1 MIQQIDQQIEEY
13 DTEVGNRMHQINIG
27 QDGKISV
34 ADLQKALGAIK
45 HRPSD
50 EAIEIL
56 IDKLDMDHDGFVP
69 LDHVLSLAEEEG
81 LGIVFSDDDQDSK
94 SNKILSKGKELR
106 NDVGLKSQK
115 PPSTTTS
122 PQQPPSSSSSPS
134 SSNDSS
140 HQSAQKDDVK
150 PKKSDIVEDP

>member
-1 MIQQIDQQIEEY
+1 
-13 DTEVGNRMHQINIG
+13 
-27 QDGKISV
+27 
-34 ADLQKALGAIK
+34 
-45 HRPSD
+45 
-50 EAIEIL
+50 
-56 IDKLDMDHDGFVP
+56 MDHDGFVP

-122 PQQPPSSSSSPS
+122 PQQPPSSPSPSSSSS

-140 HQSAQKDDVK
+140 QHSTQKDDIK